1 MANNIENIDRYF
13 GGEMGAEEM
22 QQFEQTVTQDPQ
34 LGKEF
39 SFQKEMVEGIQAAR
53 KAELKSMLGN
63 IDVSAIPTGSEVS
76 TLTKALGG
84 VAIAGIVAI
93 GAYFSIGDKQANIP
107 TEEVITSEIV
117 DQAAPATDQSLA
129 EQPVVSTEKDSAP
142 VELKTAST
150 PTQDTEQVLDETT
163 TGEKD
168 AIVISEA
175 NVSEGFEDEMEVSET
190 EAPTNHLIAKS
201 KVTHSTLEV
210 SLEDSKK
217 YSFHYLVKNNALV
230 LYGDFTNLYEIIEFH
245 KDGNISTYLKYDE
258 KYYKIDKQQPK
269 ATPLVELTGD
279 RLLNLLD
286 SIENNKER

>member
-63 IDVSAIPTGSEVS
+63 IDVSAIPTGAEVS
-76 TLTKALGG
+76 TLTKILGG
-84 VAIAGIVAI
+84 VAIAGIVTV
-93 GAYFSIGDKQANIP
+93 GAYFSLRGEQANISV
-107 TEEVITSEIV
+107 EEVVTSEV
-117 DQAAPATDQSLA
+117 AEQRTPADQSLA
-129 EQPVVSTEKDSAP
+129 EQPAVSTEKDSAP
-142 VELKTAST
+142 VDLTTAST
-150 PTQDTEQVLDETT
+150 PSQETEQVLKEET

-168 AIVISEA
+168 PIVISEA
-175 NVSEGFEDEMEVSET
+175 NVSEGFEDETEVSET

-210 SLEDSKK
+210 SIEDSKK
-217 YSFHYLVKNNALV
+217 YTFHYQVRHNALS
-230 LYGDFTNLYEIIEFH
+230 LYGEFSNLYEIIEFH
-245 KDGNISTYLKYDE
+245 KDGNIATYLKYDK
-258 KYYKIDKQQPK
+258 KYYEIDKLQTK

-279 RLLNLLD
+279 GLLNLLD